1 MLDGLKL
8 IISWVCHLELS
19 FNTLMNF
26 AAKFITFPVLTVKF
40 QSPER
45 TNFVALDRLEGLI
58 VALMGFCVT
67 KINELISPLAEN
79 VLIGDADAVAW
90 VALVFSFIFVLLEPV
105 MADI

>member
-1 MLDGLKL
+1 MSDGLKL

-26 AAKFITFPVLTVKF
+26 AVKSVTFPALTVKF

-45 TNFVALDRLEGLI
+45 TNFVASDRLEGLI

-67 KINELISPLAEN
+67 KISELISPLAEK
-79 VLIGDADAVAW
+79 VSVGDVDAVAP
-90 VALVFSFIFVLLEPV
+90 VVFPFVTTLLNV
-105 MADI
+105 